1 LIRAASQCLPAA
13 GDAQVLE
20 LDPAK
25 VDLWFT
31 YYEAIR
37 DERLLAQY
45 MRLLTEEERTQQ
57 QRFYFEKDRHRYL
70 VTRALVRTILSRY
83 APVAA
88 PDWVF
93 SKNDHGRP
101 EIANDEPAARTISFN
116 ITHTHGLIVLA
127 VTRDQA
133 IGVDAENISVRQP
146 AIEIADRFFSAEEVA
161 ALHAVPAHGQHERF
175 FHYWT
180 LKESYIK
187 ARGMGLAIP
196 LDQFGFHF
204 PGAAQVGITIHP
216 QLNDDAARWR
226 FWQLRP
232 SADFLAALCVER
244 TQPASPQLV
253 MRNVVPLSAEDIID
267 YALLRTSG

>member
-1 LIRAASQCLPAA
+1 MP
-13 GDAQVLE
+13 VLD

-31 YYEAIR
+31 FYAGIR
-37 DERLLAQY
+37 DERLLAEY
-45 MRLLTEEERTQQ
+45 MCLLTDEERAQQ
-57 QRFYFEKDRHRYL
+57 QRFYFERDRHRYL
-70 VTRALVRTILSRY
+70 VTRALVRTVLSKY
-83 APVAA
+83 APIAA

-101 EIANDEPAARTISFN
+101 EIANDHALARTLSFN
-116 ITHTHGLIVLA
+116 LTHTHGLIILA
-127 VTRDQA
+127 VTREQA

-146 AIEIADRFFSAEEVA
+146 TLGIADRFFSAEEVA
-161 ALHAVPAHGQHERF
+161 ELHTVPANGQNERF

-204 PGAAQVGITIHP
+204 PHATQVGIKIHP

-226 FWQLRP
+226 FWQLQP

-244 TQPASPQLV
+244 TQATSPQLI
-253 MRNVVPLSAEDIID
+253 MRNIEPLASEEIIE
-267 YALLRTSG
+267 YALLRTSV

>member
-1 LIRAASQCLPAA
+1 MNP
-13 GDAQVLE
+13 VLD

-25 VDLWFT
+25 VDLWFAF
-31 YYEAIR
+31 YEAIR
-37 DERLLAQY
+37 DERLLAEY
-45 MRLLTEEERTQQ
+45 MRLLTDEEREQQ
-57 QRFYFEKDRHRYL
+57 RRFYFERDRHRYL
-70 VTRALVRTILSRY
+70 VTRALVRTVLSKY

-88 PDWVF
+88 PHWVF
-93 SKNDHGRP
+93 GKNDHGRP
-101 EIANDEPAARTISFN
+101 EIANDNAVARTISFN
-116 ITHTHGLIVLA
+116 ITHTHGLIILA
-127 VTRDQA
+127 VTREQA

-146 AIEIADRFFSAEEVA
+146 AIEIADRFFSAHEVA
-161 ALHAVPAHGQHERF
+161 ELHKVPAGGQHERF

-204 PGAAQVGITIHP
+204 PHAAQVGISIDP

-232 SADFLAALCVER
+232 HADFLAALCVER
-244 TQPASPQLV
+244 TQPASPQLI
-253 MRNVVPLSAEDIID
+253 MRNIEPLATEKIIEC
-267 YALLRTSG
+267 ALLRTSA